1 MSFLKSAIN
10 QVGRDMGK
18 VVSNQVFKDS
28 HSTPYRRVSQNSS
41 NSKRSSSSSS
51 SRIRNTKTE
60 FEKAI
65 DFQTGFRPNT
75 LITKISGAYTVIK
88 NEAKEYIS
96 DGYLDTTEASSLFEM
111 MNRFNDKVEDI
122 CDVLEIDE
130 KTNEKE
136 INQLS
141 KIVEKTNELFKKTLE
156 VSANGCKERQS
167 EHRKEAEN
175 IEKPSFLNYVGLHLV
190 WLGKYARGGEKSILN
205 MVVANIADLI
215 TFTFPITRIYL
226 LLKGIFTFPNESK
239 RIKTLK
245 NAHLRLAELEGERAE
260 NYLNI

>member
-28 HSTPYRRVSQNSS
+28 HSTPYRRVSQNNSRS
-41 NSKRSSSSSS
+41 NSKPRTNT
-51 SRIRNTKTE
+51 RNVKSE
-60 FEKAI
+60 FDKAI
-65 DFQTGFRPNT
+65 EFQTGFKPNT

-111 MNRFNDKVEDI
+111 MNRFNDKVEDV
-122 CDVLEIDE
+122 CDILEMDE
-130 KTNEKE
+130 EGNEKE

-141 KIVEKTNELFKKTLE
+141 KIVEKTNELFKNTLE
-156 VSANGCKERQS
+156 LSAKGCKERQS
-167 EHRKEAEN
+167 EHRIEAEN
-175 IEKPSFLNYVGLHLV
+175 IEKPSLLNYVGLHLV

-205 MVVANIADLI
+205 MVVANIADLV
-215 TFTFPITRIYL
+215 TFTFPITRTYL
-226 LLKGIFTFPNESK
+226 LLKGIFTFPNENK
-239 RIKTLK
+239 RVKNLKEAHIK
-245 NAHLRLAELEGERAE
+245 LAELEGQRAE

>member
-28 HSTPYRRVSQNSS
+28 HSTPYRRVSQKSS
-41 NSKRSSSSSS
+41 NNQRSYSS
-51 SRIRNTKTE
+51 SRINKTKTE

-96 DGYLDTTEASSLFEM
+96 DGYLDTTEASNLFEM

-122 CDVLEIDE
+122 CDILEIDE

-141 KIVEKTNELFKKTLE
+141 KIVEKTNELFRNTLE

-175 IEKPSFLNYVGLHLV
+175 IEKPNFLKYVGLHLV
-190 WLGKYARGGEKSILN
+190 WLGKYARGSEKSILN
-205 MVVANIADLI
+205 MVIANIADLI
-215 TFTFPITRIYL
+215 TFTFPITRTFL

-245 NAHLRLAELEGERAE
+245 NAHLRLAELEGQRAE
-260 NYLNI
+260 SYLNI

>member
-18 VVSNQVFKDS
+18 VVSNQVFKDN

-41 NSKRSSSSSS
+41 NSQRSNSSPNT
-51 SRIRNTKTE
+51 RISNTKTE

-65 DFQTGFRPNT
+65 NFQTGFKPNT

-88 NEAKEYIS
+88 NESKEYIS
-96 DGYLDTTEASSLFEM
+96 DGYLDTTEASNLFEM
-111 MNRFNDKVEDI
+111 MNRFNDKVEDV
-122 CDVLEIDE
+122 CDILEIDE
-130 KTNEKE
+130 EGNEKE

-141 KIVEKTNELFKKTLE
+141 KIVEKTNELFKNTLE
-156 VSANGCKERQS
+156 ISANGCKERQS
-167 EHRKEAEN
+167 EHKIEAEN
-175 IEKPSFLNYVGLHLV
+175 VEKPSFWNYVGLHLV

-215 TFTFPITRIYL
+215 TFTFPVTRTYL

-239 RIKTLK
+239 RLKTLK
-245 NAHLRLAELEGERAE
+245 NAHIRLAELEGQRAE
-260 NYLNI
+260 SYLNI